1 MTENPE
7 IIDSQSRLDEECRR
21 LKRAGVFA
29 FDTEFIRDDTF
40 DAKLCL
46 VQVACGDHVVL
57 IDPTAQLDI
66 GAFWKLVHD
75 PKILKIVH
83 AGKEDF
89 EVCTRSTGA
98 PPRNVFDVQIAAGFL
113 GHGYPLSLVRLAGL
127 IVHKRLSKAQTLTD
141 WLRRPLTEEQLR
153 YAADDVA
160 YLPAIHATLAADLAA
175 RGRVAW
181 AEEEFRRFEDAQ
193 LYRPPPTERLQRFKG
208 TRNMDGL
215 GLLVL
220 ERLIEWREAWAREKN
235 RPIRAMMR
243 DDILVEIARRR
254 PTRADQL
261 EVMRGFPQARNPRII
276 GQILKIIEDARATP
290 KKELPAKAEVREE
303 SPHTRVATDVLSAFA
318 RATCLAESLD
328 MDLVGGAQRIREL
341 LDYLRDGGAANAA
354 SNGQRPALL
363 QGWREAFLGKRMVEL
378 LEGRCELHL
387 SGWPDE
393 LRLDVVSH
401 RRARTKA
408 VPDATP
414 AAE

>member
-1 MTENPE
+1 MSDTPP
-7 IIDSQSRLDEECRR
+7 IIQERSRFEEECKR
-21 LKRAGVFA
+21 LRKAGVFA

-40 DAKLCL
+40 DAALCL
-46 VQVACGDHVVL
+46 VQVACDGRVVL
-57 IDPTAQLDI
+57 IDPTAGFDI
-66 GAFWKLVHD
+66 APFWKLVHD

-89 EVCTRSTGA
+89 EVCTRASGA

-127 IVHKRLSKAQTLTD
+127 IVHKRLSKGQTLTD

-160 YLPAIHATLAADLAA
+160 YLPAIHAELAAGLAQ
-175 RGRVAW
+175 RGRIAW

-193 LYRPPPTERLQRFKG
+193 LYRPPPAERLQRFKG
-208 TRNMDGL
+208 TRSLDAL
-215 GLLVL
+215 GLHIL
-220 ERLIEWREAWAREKN
+220 EKLIEWREAWAREKN
-235 RPIRAMMR
+235 RPTRAMMR

-254 PTRADQL
+254 PTRAEQL

-276 GQILKIIEDARATP
+276 GQILKLIEEGKATP
-290 KKELPAKAEVREE
+290 KKELPPRTEMREE
-303 SPHTRVATDVLSAFA
+303 SPYARVATDVLSAFA

-328 MDLVGGAQRIREL
+328 MDLVGGTQKLREL
-341 LDYLRDGGAANAA
+341 LDHLHESTECAPARPAE
-354 SNGQRPALL
+354 NGQRPTLL
-363 QGWREAFLGKRMVEL
+363 TGWREAFIGRRMVEL

-387 SGWPDE
+387 SGWPNE

-401 RRARTKA
+401 RKARTEK
-408 VPDATP
+408 P
-414 AAE
+414 